1 LPADGPAVTG
11 WLRLKRRALLLAQ
24 PLSAN
29 LELTYRCNWRCVF
42 CYNPRHHD
50 QRGLTTAEWLAVL
63 DDLRALGTLSVALTG
78 GEALVHPGFLDIA
91 RGVRERSLALRVFT
105 NGSLVDDAMADA
117 LAGLEPMAVEL
128 SLHGATALT
137 HDRTTGRAG
146 SFKALLDGVARL
158 QRRGLP
164 LLVKTPVTRLNE
176 HELEAI
182 VELADRLGVPHK
194 LDATLTPRDDGSP
207 APLEYRASPA
217 AVERTYR
224 LVAERGRLPHV
235 DREPG
240 MVNCGLGR
248 ITLAVDPEGNVYP
261 CLQWK
266 STSLGNVR
274 RTPLR
279 ELWRDSLERLE
290 AARVA
295 VAANDAMRER
305 GGALS
310 SFPFCP
316 ALALQSTGDP
326 LRPDPFHVE
335 QAETVARLRPR
346 LA

>member
-1 LPADGPAVTG
+1 MAEAPAVTG
-11 WLRLKRRALLLAQ
+11 WLRLKQRALGLAQ
-24 PLSAN
+24 PLSAH

-50 QRGLTTAEWLAVL
+50 QRGLTGAEWIAVL

-78 GEALVHPGFLDIA
+78 GEALLHPEFLAIA
-91 RGVRERSLALRVFT
+91 RAARDRSLAVRVFT
-105 NGSLVDDAMADA
+105 NGTRVDDAMADA
-117 LAGLEPMAVEL
+117 LAALDPMGVEL
-128 SLHGATALT
+128 SLHGATAET
-137 HDRTTGRAG
+137 HDRTTGRPG
-146 SFKALLDGVARL
+146 SFDALLEALARL

-182 VELADRLGVPHK
+182 VALADRLDVPHK
-194 LDATLTPRDDGSP
+194 LDAALTPRDDGDLG
-207 APLEYRASPA
+207 PLSYRASPA
-217 AVERTYR
+217 AVERMYR
-224 LVAERGRLPHV
+224 LVAERGHLPHA

-266 STSLGNVR
+266 SSSLGNVR

-279 ELWRDSLERLE
+279 ELWRDSLERQE

-295 VAANDAMRER
+295 LAANEAMRER
-305 GGALS
+305 GGAVS

-316 ALALQSTGDP
+316 ALAFQNTGDP

-335 QAETVARLRPR
+335 QAETVARLRAG

>member
-1 LPADGPAVTG
+1 MAEAPAVTG
-11 WLRLKRRALLLAQ
+11 WLRLKQRALGLAQ
-24 PLSAN
+24 PLSAH

-50 QRGLTTAEWLAVL
+50 QRGLTGAEWIAVL

-78 GEALVHPGFLDIA
+78 GEALLHPEFLAIA
-91 RGVRERSLALRVFT
+91 RAARDRSLAVRIFT
-105 NGSLVDDAMADA
+105 NGTRVDDAMADA
-117 LAGLEPMAVEL
+117 LAALDPMGVEL
-128 SLHGATALT
+128 SLHGATAET
-137 HDRTTGRAG
+137 HDRTTGRPG
-146 SFKALLDGVARL
+146 SFAALLEALTRL
-158 QRRGLP
+158 RRRGLP

-176 HELEAI
+176 HELDAI
-182 VELADRLGVPHK
+182 VELADRLEVPHK
-194 LDATLTPRDDGSP
+194 LDAALTPRDDGDLG
-207 APLEYRASPA
+207 PLAYRASPA
-217 AVERTYR
+217 AVERMYR
-224 LVAERGRLPHV
+224 LVAERGHLPCV

-266 STSLGNVR
+266 SSSVGNVR

-279 ELWRDSLERLE
+279 ELWRDSLERQE

-295 VAANDAMRER
+295 LAANEAMRER
-305 GGALS
+305 GGAVS

-316 ALALQSTGDP
+316 ALAFQNTCDP

-335 QAETVARLRPR
+335 QAETVARLRARP
-346 LA
+346 A